1 MIQKVIK
8 TGNSL
13 AVTIPS
19 DFVKSV
25 GIRSG
30 DQTKVKLEPE
40 LGSITYFFSGA
51 KQLPLLENILK
62 SQKKLIKQD
71 EEK

>member
-1 MIQKVIK
+1 MIHRVIR

-25 GIRSG
+25 GIRAGDEVKVELEEDKGKITYFYSG
-30 DQTKVKLEPE
+30 ARQLPLGENFLRTKVK
-40 LGSITYFFSGA
+40 
-51 KQLPLLENILK
+51 
-62 SQKKLIKQD
+62 
-71 EEK
+71 